1 MISKPMSIPA
11 LAAPPPLAKADL
23 ILLPIEERL
32 ASIDGHFFYTPD
44 VGKAVRSMKHVLYER
59 TTSGLH
65 TNIVMHGPEGSGK
78 TSLAEHF
85 LSQNPPIPADP
96 IARQPVLFSKFSR
109 TASAKDL
116 AHAVLASGGWPQVR
130 NSNNDELAW
139 VQIKLFLE
147 KVQARLLVLNH
158 ADRLIRGDAMSEKG
172 IDLLEDLLD
181 VTPCPVMIVGQDGF
195 GDVIERCD
203 RLASRFPL
211 HLPISRMPYGKDWL
225 ATCNLLNEKLPF
237 RATEILTGEMP
248 ERLQIAAAGG
258 TPDLMRLT
266 QTASRIAIFGEKSLE
281 LTRRHYLA
289 AFACRPGRGPNPFD
303 KIPLEKLR
311 MTKHSTTPVS
321 DRAQVLW
328 AKNLSTSS

>member
-1 MISKPMSIPA
+1 MNSKPTPLPA
-11 LAAPPPLAKADL
+11 LAAPPPLTKAEL
-23 ILLPIEERL
+23 ILLPIEDRL
-32 ASIDGHFFYTPD
+32 ASIDRHVFYTPEF
-44 VGKAVRSMKHVLYER
+44 GKAVRSMKHVLYER

-109 TASAKDL
+109 SASARDL

-130 NSNNDELAW
+130 NSNSDELAW
-139 VQIKLFLE
+139 IQIKLFLE
-147 KVQARLLVLNH
+147 KVQARLLILNH
-158 ADRLIRGDAMSEKG
+158 ADRLMRGDAISEKG
-172 IDLLEDLLD
+172 VDLLEDLLD
-181 VTPCPVMIVGQDGF
+181 LTPCPIMIIGQDGF
-195 GDVIERCD
+195 GDVIEKCD
-203 RLASRFPL
+203 RLAGRFPL

-225 ATCNLLNEKLPF
+225 TTCNLLNEKLPF
-237 RATEILTGEMP
+237 RTTEILTDEMP

-258 TPDLMRLT
+258 MPDLMRLT
-266 QTASRIAIFGEKSLE
+266 QAASRIAIFGEKSLE

-303 KIPLEKLR
+303 KIPLETLR
-311 MTKHSTTPVS
+311 MTKQSSPTVTN
-321 DRAQVLW
+321 RAAVLW
-328 AKNLSTSS
+328 AKNRSDSS

>member
-1 MISKPMSIPA
+1 MISKPAHLPA
-11 LAAPPPLAKADL
+11 LAAPPPLTKADL
-23 ILLPIEERL
+23 ILLPIEDRL

-96 IARQPVLFSKFSR
+96 ISRQPVLFSKFSR
-109 TASAKDL
+109 TASARDL

-130 NSNNDELAW
+130 NSNSDELAW

-147 KVQARLLVLNH
+147 KVQARLLILNH
-158 ADRLIRGDAMSEKG
+158 ADRLIRGDTLSEKG
-172 IDLLEDLLD
+172 LDLLEDLLD
-181 VTPCPVMIVGQDGF
+181 IAPCPIMIIGQDGF
-195 GDVIERCD
+195 GDVIEKCY
-203 RLASRFPL
+203 RLAGRFPL
-211 HLPISRMPYGKDWL
+211 HLPISRMPCGKDWL
-225 ATCNLLNEKLPF
+225 ETCNLLNEKLPF
-237 RATEILTGEMP
+237 RTTEILTGEMP

-266 QTASRIAIFGEKSLE
+266 QSASRIAIFGERSLE
-281 LTRRHYLA
+281 LTRRHYLE

-303 KIPLEKLR
+303 MIPLEKLR
-311 MTKHSTTPVS
+311 VAKQSTTAVPS
-321 DRAQVLW
+321 RADVLW
-328 AKNLSTSS
+328 ANNRNTSS